1 MMKIVLLVVLAAL
14 AVLVVAAFVLLSVV
28 ARLDEIEDDNRER
41 LW

>member
-14 AVLVVAAFVLLSVV
+14 FLLVLAAFGFLCVI
-28 ARLDEIEDDNRER
+28 ARLDEIEDDQRER